1 MSNPTGTLYVVATP
15 IGNMGDIT
23 SRAIDVLKNVDCIAA
38 EDTRRTLPL
47 LRNFGIQ
54 TRCVACHDH
63 NEKNAA
69 KGLIKLL
76 LEGKN
81 IALVSDAGTPLISD
95 PGFILVREAISL
107 ENVDVVPVPGP
118 CAAIAALSAAGM
130 PTRKFVFEGFLPA
143 KQAERKRHL
152 ITLEKEQRTLV
163 FYESSHR
170 ILALFDDLLEQ
181 FGAQR
186 HVALA
191 KEITKLHETFKVGEL
206 QQVAAWLNEEE
217 VRRKGE
223 FVVIV
228 EGVSKDSTESDRVE
242 ARRVLAALLT
252 ELSVKKA
259 SKVAA
264 QIVNIN
270 KNELYQMAL
279 ELVAE

>member
-15 IGNMGDIT
+15 IGHMGDIS
-23 SRAIDVLKNVDCIAA
+23 SRAIEILRSVDCIAA

-69 KGLIKLL
+69 KGLIQLL
-76 LEGKN
+76 LKGKN

-95 PGFILVREAISL
+95 PGFILVRDAISRADI
-107 ENVDVVPVPGP
+107 DVVPVPGP
-118 CAAIAALSAAGM
+118 CAAIATLSAAGM

-143 KQAERKRHL
+143 KQAERQRYL
-152 ITLEKEQRTLV
+152 STLDKEWRTLV

-186 HVALA
+186 NVALA

-217 VRRKGE
+217 VRCKGE
-223 FVVIV
+223 FVVII
-228 EGVSKDSTESDRVE
+228 EGASKESAESDREE
-242 ARRVLAALLT
+242 ARRVLTALLT

-264 QIVNIN
+264 QIVNVN

-279 ELVAE
+279 KLVAE

>member
-1 MSNPTGTLYVVATP
+1 VVATP
-15 IGNMGDIT
+15 IGHMGDI
-23 SRAIDVLKNVDCIAA
+23 SARALEVLQSVDCIAA
-38 EDTRRTLPL
+38 EDTRRTLSL
-47 LRNFGIQ
+47 LRHFGIQ
-54 TRCVACHDH
+54 TRCIACHDH

-76 LEGKN
+76 SEGKN

-95 PGFILVREAISL
+95 PGFILVRDAI
-107 ENVDVVPVPGP
+107 NRVDIHVVPIPGP

-143 KQAERKRHL
+143 KQAERQRYL
-152 ITLEKEQRTLV
+152 STFQQERRTLV

-170 ILALFDDLLEQ
+170 IIALFDDLLEQ

-186 HVALA
+186 RAALA

-206 QQVAAWLNEEE
+206 QQIADWLGEQE
-217 VRRKGE
+217 VHCKGE
-223 FVVIV
+223 FVVIL
-228 EGVSKDSTESDRVE
+228 EGASQESDDADRIE

-264 QIVNIN
+264 QIVNLN
-270 KNELYQMAL
+270 KNELYQLAL
-279 ELVAE
+279 ELR